1 VIKIVHLTVNQVPDL
16 RSEHS
21 TIRFRRKIGNVV
33 RSKYQSQRGD
43 VPRMGLQMIR
53 QPVNGLLFFRGE
65 VRTCVGHDV
74 NQTCA
79 RLHSDG
85 LGPLPRD
92 FYVTF
97 DDFLTVGKCRLAW
110 RNRDDIG
117 VVFEGWVDA
126 NQRIP
131 LLRQLH

>member
-1 VIKIVHLTVNQVPDL
+1 MQD
-16 RSEHS
+16 RD
-21 TIRFRRKIGNVV
+21 VV

-43 VPRMGLQMIR
+43 VLKMGLQMIR

-74 NQTCA
+74 SQTCA

-85 LGPLPRD
+85 LGFLPRE

-97 DDFLTVGKCRLAW
+97 DDFITVGRCHLAW
-110 RNRDDIG
+110 RNHDDIG
-117 VVFEGWVDA
+117 VVFERWVDA
-126 NQRIP
+126 DQSIP